1 MYINTTRIISSRN
14 NRIKKKMEQ
23 ERKIE
28 LLKNYLDID
37 ISTNINDFDNVDCM
51 IYSES
56 TADGY
61 EVWICTNNNRHPS
74 INEDVYYYNHD
85 LPDRFEDQTR
95 WGDKTFYIGED
106 IYDDCYFDDHL
117 EEMFMQRVEDII
129 EELKTDITEE
139 EIEYLK
145 EEYGI
150 EDEETETA

>member
-1 MYINTTRIISSRN
+1 
-14 NRIKKKMEQ
+14 MEQ

-61 EVWICTNNNRHPS
+61 EVWICTNDSRHPS

-85 LPDRFEDQTR
+85 LPDRFEDQIR

-117 EEMFMQRVEDII
+117 EEMFMKRVEDII
-129 EELKTDITEE
+129 EELKADITEE
-139 EIEYLK
+139 EIKYLK

-150 EDEETETA
+150 EDEETEIA

>member
-1 MYINTTRIISSRN
+1 MYINTTCIISSRN

-37 ISTNINDFDNVDCM
+37 ISTNINDFDNVDCV

-150 EDEETETA
+150 ADEETETA